1 MVYFSFSWNCLFCVK
16 TFCFVIFTS
25 MLITYVFAS
34 FFQDENI
41 ISSLQLLDTVLW
53 QPILPSMA
61 WRQFRKMI
69 QRSHLSAQAT
79 LSQVQKWTNSK
90 CVLPFSNFQKV
101 RLFWRPVMSSVLIGA
116 HQHELLIRPQK
127 PIQNFRMNLHR
138 TLFAP
143 IDLLS

>member
-1 MVYFSFSWNCLFCVK
+1 MFWNIYQYVK
-16 TFCFVIFTS
+16 NAYLCFIF
-25 MLITYVFAS
+25 

-61 WRQFRKMI
+61 WRQYKKMI
-69 QRSHLSAQAT
+69 KRSHLSAQAT